1 MIMAALSEQPP
12 VCLSLF
18 LQWQGICPGGGGHAP
33 ETEGAGRPVAA
44 GHDGTRHD
52 NLYAPAD
59 RRDRTTEG
67 LGNDVAGLFAG
78 GDEGAALRNP
88 GQQGGDV
95 RRPHNL
101 QERI

>member
-12 VCLSLF
+12 VSLCLF
-18 LQWQGICPGGGGHAP
+18 LQRQGIGAGGGGHAV

-44 GHDGTRHD
+44 GHYGTRHD

-59 RRDRTTEG
+59 RWHRATEG
-67 LGNDVAGLFAG
+67 LGNDAAGLFAG

-88 GQQGGDV
+88 GQQGRDV